1 MFISVYSYDQKR
13 FYLQIVTS
21 MPGDAMEH
29 WRIKVEPEEQ
39 VDATENA
46 VKVKA
51 EPENGNLI
59 TSCIDI
65 EEHPVKLE
73 EEQSDAL
80 ICGLPAPD
88 TEISDQEQHQ
98 DIGICLFNT
107 VNVCCK

>member
-1 MFISVYSYDQKR
+1 VKGPKKF
-13 FYLQIVTS
+13 FFQIVIS
-21 MPGDAMEH
+21 MPGDTMEE

-39 VDATENA
+39 VDTTENA

-51 EPENGNLI
+51 EPENEDLI

-73 EEQSDAL
+73 EEQSKAL

-88 TEISDQEQHQ
+88 TEISNQEQPR
-98 DIGICLFNT
+98 DIGIIKFYFEMHILGRSMR
-107 VNVCCK
+107 